1 MVQGLDNYFGVHEQ
15 ALRVRATRAQL
26 LAQNIANADTPHYKA
41 RDIDFS
47 AALANAGQQLNPAHL
62 RVTDAAHIAA
72 PEQRGTVNS
81 KPGRTRSPT
90 ACRRTSWHR
99 LRCAGKSGRSTSA
112 RREATSR
119 ISSARRSSFRPIGST
134 EALLAS

>member
-62 RVTDAAHIAA
+62 RVTDAGHIAA
-72 PEQRGTVNS
+72 LEQERFGADILFRTPHAASLDGNS
-81 KPGRTRSPT
+81 VDSEYEKSEFLRNAVEYQASLKFLDGKIRT
-90 ACRRTSWHR
+90 
-99 LRCAGKSGRSTSA
+99 LLSA
-112 RREATSR
+112 IKGE
-119 ISSARRSSFRPIGST
+119 
-134 EALLAS
+134 

>member
-72 PEQRGTVNS
+72 PEQERFGADILFRTPRAASLDGNTVDSEYEKSEFLRNAVEYQAS
-81 KPGRTRSPT
+81 LKFLDGKIRSLMT
-90 ACRRTSWHR
+90 AIK
-99 LRCAGKSGRSTSA
+99 G
-112 RREATSR
+112 E
-119 ISSARRSSFRPIGST
+119 
-134 EALLAS
+134 

>member
-1 MVQGLDNYFGVHEQ
+1 MVQVLDNYFGVHEQ

-62 RVTDAAHIAA
+62 RVTDAGHIAA
-72 PEQRGTVNS
+72 LEQERFGADILFRTPRAASLDGNS
-81 KPGRTRSPT
+81 VDSEYEKSEFLRNAVEYQASLKFLDGKIRT
-90 ACRRTSWHR
+90 
-99 LRCAGKSGRSTSA
+99 LLSA
-112 RREATSR
+112 IKGE
-119 ISSARRSSFRPIGST
+119 
-134 EALLAS
+134 